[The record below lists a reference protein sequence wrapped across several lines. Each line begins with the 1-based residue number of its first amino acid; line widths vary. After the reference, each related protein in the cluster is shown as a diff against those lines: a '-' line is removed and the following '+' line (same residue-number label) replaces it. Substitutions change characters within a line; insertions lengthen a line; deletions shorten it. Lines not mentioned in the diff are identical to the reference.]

1 MTAKIAENYPNTSN
15 VDQLSSSH
23 RAAETANVIN
33 CHLTN
38 GGHEIV
44 NLTNFVSDV
53 CWAIDFQSSLF
64 IINLPHLYG
73 GMKLHHNLFSF
84 PVNLH
89 SSLTKHQSCMLPSTR
104 EVTIDHVRSFGRA
117 VTTANWS
124 IIAYNVFSKKF
135 HQQGQKLQ
143 FK

>member
-15 VDQLSSSH
+15 VDQLSSH

-53 CWAIDFQSSLF
+53 C
-64 IINLPHLYG
+64 
-73 GMKLHHNLFSF
+73 
-84 PVNLH
+84 
-89 SSLTKHQSCMLPSTR
+89 
-104 EVTIDHVRSFGRA
+104 
-117 VTTANWS
+117 
-124 IIAYNVFSKKF
+124 
-135 HQQGQKLQ
+135 
-143 FK
+143 